1 VSEAG
6 TARKSRPGPNVTRAS
21 ATRSL
26 ARTSRSCTRS
36 PRSSWRAR
44 SSGRIWGNAGAG
56 MGSSVAGSDEK
67 RNGSRPPAFEGDGYI
82 VNAFTSSNRNER
94 RRSAMR
100 WTVLSTLVVFGV
112 AACGGEKKGDASQ
125 TAAVATANAAPAPAA
140 ATATPAAVVEVK
152 MTGDGTSKAAFE
164 PATLTIKAGSV
175 VRFINVSGG
184 PHDIA
189 FYTDSVPKGAVDALK
204 KGMANTMGDLLGPF
218 LTQPNEHYD
227 VSFAGAPAGEDRR
240 GCPPPRGPGGRIPVT
255 VQ

>member
-1 VSEAG
+1 MFFFFND
-6 TARKSRPGPNVTRAS
+6 TAT
-21 ATRSL
+21 TEIYTLSL
-26 ARTSRSCTRS
+26 HDALPILSRSCTRS
-36 PRSSWRAR
+36 PRSSRRAR
-44 SSGRIWGNAGAG
+44 SSGRIWENAGAG
-56 MGSSVAGSDEK
+56 MGSSVVGREEK
-67 RNGSRPPAFEGDGYI
+67 GNRSRAPAFEGGGYI
-82 VNAFTSSNRNER
+82 VNAFTSSHRNER

-100 WTVLSTLVVFGV
+100 WTVLSTLAVFGV

-125 TAAVATANAAPAPAA
+125 AAVATANAAPAPAA
-140 ATATPAAVVEVK
+140 ATATPTAVVEVK

-164 PATLTIKAGSV
+164 PATLTVKTGSV

-204 KGMANTMGDLLGPF
+204 KGMANTMGDLVGPF

-227 VSFAGAPAGEDRR
+227 VSFAGAPAGKYR
-240 GCPPPRGPGGRIPVT
+240 GYCLPHVALGMHITIT